1 MAIVDPFKS
10 TGIID
15 PFVSKSTNIID
26 PFAQPQEPPG
36 FLDTIRFNS
45 AEGLRSLEI

>member
-15 PFVSKSTNIID
+15 PFVSTSTTIDFSKII
-26 PFAQPQEPPG
+26 A
-36 FLDTIRFNS
+36 
-45 AEGLRSLEI
+45 